1 MGWEMQGREMGCM
14 GAEDP
19 SPIRNQS
26 SNDRSAGIV
35 LAAGASSR
43 MGRPKQLLPVGGR
56 PLLERVVAEACGS
69 RLDEVL
75 VVLGASADAILG
87 GVDLGCATPVL
98 NPEHATGMASSL
110 RAGLAA
116 LAPGVERAVI
126 ILGDQPAVSAS
137 LLNDLLELQ
146 ATSGRPAATLSFGGL
161 LHPPVVL
168 RRELWGDL
176 QSLEGDVGCR
186 AVIRARPELVA
197 AMPAGGDLRHPV
209 DVDTPEDYAKLIQS
223 GSFAEHTRRS
233 V

>member
-1 MGWEMQGREMGCM
+1 M
-14 GAEDP
+14 
-19 SPIRNQS
+19 S
-26 SNDRSAGIV
+26 SGRSAGIV

-56 PLLERVVAEACGS
+56 PLLEGVVAEACGS

-75 VVLGASADAILG
+75 VVLGANADAILDR
-87 GVDLGCATPVL
+87 VDLGRATPLL
-98 NPEHATGMASSL
+98 NPDHSTGMASSL

-116 LAPGVERAVI
+116 LAPDVERAVI

-137 LLNDLLELQ
+137 LLDDLLELQ
-146 ATSGRPAATLSFGGL
+146 ATSGRPAAALSFAGL

-176 QSLEGDVGCR
+176 QTLEGDVGCR

-197 AMPAGGDLRHPV
+197 ALPAGGNSRHPM
-209 DVDTPEDYAKLIQS
+209 DIDTPDDY
-223 GSFAEHTRRS
+223 RRL
-233 V
+233 VEG